1 MYYKRVNMKKL
12 IIASVF
18 AAVLLSGCSKGPL
31 DTTFDLTNLQTLTDS
46 SSKIHDELPEQ
57 ESEIVQWA
65 INTLNIGTVESIEK
79 FKEQYGA
86 DITYRKIVKLAV
98 DNRKQAVFDEYERL
112 KSIEKDWTDIYND
125 LSKIKA
131 SNISLGTSSEFF
143 TRGKPLVSFDVH
155 NGSKQDL
162 SSIQWEI
169 DLYLDD
175 EQEPYSTYT
184 GIDSYTYGSKK
195 NGLRADET
203 VHRSIAIDTFGF
215 NDNAK
220 KWTDLK
226 AQNAKKKSIAVTV
239 IPTSAKDF
247 SEENLITGNV
257 PKALKA
263 YEAEKNLIVNAEKM
277 IK

>member
-1 MYYKRVNMKKL
+1 MKKL

-18 AAVLLSGCSKGPL
+18 TAVLLSGCSKGPL

-46 SSKIHDELPEQ
+46 SKKIHGELTEQ

-65 INTLNIGTVESIEK
+65 INTLNIGTIESIEK
-79 FKEQYGA
+79 FKEQYGT

-98 DNRKQAVFDEYERL
+98 DNRKQNVFDEYERL

-175 EQEPYSTYT
+175 EETPYSTYRDV
-184 GIDSYTYGSKK
+184 DSYTYGSKE
-195 NGLRADET
+195 NGLRSGEI
-203 VHRSIAIDTFGF
+203 VRRSVAINDFGF
-215 NDNAK
+215 RDEAK

-226 AQNAKKKSIAVTV
+226 AKNAKKKTITVTV
-239 IPTSAKDF
+239 IPTSAQNF
-247 SEENLITGNV
+247 SEEYLITGNV
-257 PKALKA
+257 PKALKE
-263 YEAEKNLIVNAEKM
+263 YEAEKNLIINAERM

>member
-1 MYYKRVNMKKL
+1 MLQNKEWRIQKRLFLRYLNKPKSLISCLRLIKKLKWWHSKLNKRKLGKKACCSRCLCNYFTELNFGFGILLIKSIIYCKRVNMKKL
-12 IIASVF
+12 IIASVL
-18 AAVLLSGCSKGPL
+18 AAVLLIGCSKGPL

-46 SSKIHDELPEQ
+46 SKKIHEELPEQ

-86 DITYRKIVKLAV
+86 DITYRKILKLAV
-98 DNRKQAVFDEYERL
+98 EKRKQNVFDEYERL

-175 EQEPYSTYT
+175 EEAPYSTYRN
-184 GIDSYTYGSKK
+184 IDSYTYGSKE
-195 NGLRADET
+195 D
-203 VHRSIAIDTFGF
+203 
-215 NDNAK
+215 
-220 KWTDLK
+220 
-226 AQNAKKKSIAVTV
+226 
-239 IPTSAKDF
+239 
-247 SEENLITGNV
+247 
-257 PKALKA
+257 
-263 YEAEKNLIVNAEKM
+263 
-277 IK
+277 